1 MVKEFVTRIHGA
13 AVMNS
18 WWPGLT
24 VTAFGPIAVPEAPAF
39 MKVLRAAF
47 EAEPVWLDAA
57 EDRGVR

>member
-18 WWPGLT
+18 WSPGLT

-39 MKVLRAAF
+39 MNVLRAAF
-47 EAEPVWLDAA
+47 EAEPVWLNAA